1 MGNLDGDEIYKDCKQ
16 KSHPLDATAGTAE
29 GGRCR
34 MIHELKIRPEFF
46 EACTSGKKTFEVR
59 RNDRPFEIGD
69 YLALNEW
76 NGEIYTGRCALF
88 NITYILSDT
97 EYCKP
102 GYAII
107 SIVPCA
113 IRRDVR
119 MIPVYSRE
127 DTP

>member
-1 MGNLDGDEIYKDCKQ
+1 
-16 KSHPLDATAGTAE
+16 
-29 GGRCR
+29 

-76 NGEIYTGRCALF
+76 DGEIYTGRCALYTV
-88 NITYILSDT
+88 TYILSDT

-102 GYAII
+102 GYAIL
-107 SIVPCA
+107 SIKPYATNLPSRA
-113 IRRDVR
+113 IQ
-119 MIPVYSRE
+119 VYIEE
-127 DTP
+127 DTPCPSI

>member
-1 MGNLDGDEIYKDCKQ
+1 
-16 KSHPLDATAGTAE
+16 
-29 GGRCR
+29 

-59 RNDRPFEIGD
+59 QFDRPFEIGD

-76 NGEIYTGRCALF
+76 NREIYTGRCALF

-102 GYAII
+102 GYAIL
-107 SIVPCA
+107 SIAPCA
-113 IRRDVR
+113 ISRAGRT
-119 MIPVYSRE
+119 IPVYIRAA
-127 DTP
+127 TQ

>member
-1 MGNLDGDEIYKDCKQ
+1 
-16 KSHPLDATAGTAE
+16 
-29 GGRCR
+29 
-34 MIHELKIRPEFF
+34 MIHELIIRPEFF

-76 NGEIYTGRCALF
+76 NGENYTGRCALF
-88 NITYILSDT
+88 DITYILSDT

-102 GYAII
+102 GYAILSIAPCTI
-107 SIVPCA
+107 SRA
-113 IRRDVR
+113 GRT
-119 MIPVYSRE
+119 IPVYIGE